1 MSSVLESPAQT
12 THVDVLIVGA
22 GLSGIAAGH
31 HLQAS
36 SPGKTYAILEARDSI
51 GGTWDL
57 FRYPGIRSDSDMFTL
72 GYKFRP
78 WDDAKAIADGPAIL
92 EYVRETAREE
102 GIDRHIRFG
111 HKVLGAEWSSADAQW
126 TVTAER
132 TDTGETVAFTAGF
145 LFTCTGYYRYDQGY
159 TPQLPGMERFGG
171 TVVHPQHWPEDLD
184 YSGKNVVVIGSG
196 ATAVTLIPAMA
207 PDAGHVTMLQR
218 SPSYVMALPNRDPVA
233 DLLHRRLPGRLA
245 HPIVRWKNVLF
256 TMASY
261 QLSRRAPG
269 LMKKLIRKANESQLP
284 KGYDVGTHFAPTY
297 DPWDQ
302 RMCLVPDGDLFRAI
316 RHGKASII
324 TDRIKTFTETGIE
337 LESGAHLD
345 ADIVVTATGLNLQA
359 IGGMQ
364 LVVDGKPVELG
375 DTLTYK
381 GMMVSGVPNYALA
394 LGYTNASWTLK
405 CDLICEYVTRLLN
418 HMDAHGYRSATP
430 LPRPGAST
438 ETKPFL
444 DLTSGYVQRSLDQ
457 FPRQGAQA
465 PWQIHQNYFSDIR
478 MLRHGD
484 LEDGMAF
491 DAGAPP
497 KAASSAGA
505 TPRVTEPVAA

>member
-1 MSSVLESPAQT
+1 VSSSENS

-36 SPGKTYAILEARDSI
+36 CPGKTYAILEARDTI

-78 WDDAKAIADGPAIL
+78 WADAKAIAGGPEIL
-92 EYVRETAREE
+92 QYVRETARDE

-111 HKVLGAEWSSADAQW
+111 HKVLGASWSTADAQW
-126 TVTAER
+126 TVDVER
-132 TDTGETVAFTAGF
+132 ADGGETLRFTCGF
-145 LFTCTGYYRYDQGY
+145 LFSCTGYYRYDQGF

-171 TVVHPQHWPEDLD
+171 QLVHPQHWPEDLD
-184 YSGKNVVVIGSG
+184 YAGKKVVVIGSG
-196 ATAVTLIPAMA
+196 ATAVTLVPAMA
-207 PDAGHVTMLQR
+207 SEAEHVTMLQR
-218 SPSYVMALPNRDPVA
+218 SPSYVMAMPARDPIA
-233 DLLHRRLPGRLA
+233 DVLHRRLPGRLS
-245 HPIVRWKNVLF
+245 HPLVRWKNVLF
-256 TMASY
+256 SLGTY
-261 QLSRRAPG
+261 QLSRRAPR
-269 LMKKLIRKANESQLP
+269 LTKRFIRRSNARQLP
-284 KGYDVGTHFAPTY
+284 EGYDVGTHFAPTY

-316 RHGKASII
+316 RRGSAAVV
-324 TDRIKTFTETGIE
+324 TDRIETFTETGIQLQGGE
-337 LESGAHLD
+337 HLE

-381 GMMVSGVPNYALA
+381 GTMVSGVPNYAIA
-394 LGYTNASWTLK
+394 IGYTNASWTLK
-405 CDLICEYVTRLLN
+405 CDLICEYVCRLLN
-418 HMDAHGYRSATP
+418 HMDARGHRSATP
-430 LPRPGAST
+430 LPRAGAAA

-444 DLTSGYVQRSLDQ
+444 DLTAGYVQRSLDK

-465 PWQIHQNYFSDIR
+465 PWQIHQSYFSDIR
-478 MLRHGD
+478 MLRHGG

-491 DAGAPP
+491 DAAAPAP
-497 KAASSAGA
+497 RATAAAA
-505 TPRVTEPVAA
+505 AAPRAEELVAA